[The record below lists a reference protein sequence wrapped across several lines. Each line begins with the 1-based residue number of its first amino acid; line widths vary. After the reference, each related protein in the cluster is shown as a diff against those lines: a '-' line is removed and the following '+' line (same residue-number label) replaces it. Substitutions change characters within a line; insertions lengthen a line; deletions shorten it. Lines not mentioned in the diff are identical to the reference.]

1 MDDLER
7 MLAGLKAPEPP
18 DLPQKTISAFRRRRR
33 KFMII
38 HASASMALISSGA
51 WLLLPATGMITPAQS
66 GLPLL
71 QNLVGIAA
79 AGFRVEL
86 AISGIAAIQSVLSTS
101 LGAWNWLGLVAL
113 GVGVML
119 GMNAVLPGRN
129 NYF

>member
-1 MDDLER
+1 MDDIDR
-7 MLAGLKAPEPP
+7 MLAGMQTAEPV
-18 DLPQKTISAFRRRRR
+18 DLPQKTVSAFRRRRR

-38 HASASMALISSGA
+38 HAAASLALISSGA
-51 WLLLPATGMITPAQS
+51 WLLLPATGIITPAQS

-71 QNLVGIAA
+71 QDLVGIAA
-79 AGFRVEL
+79 TGFRVDT
-86 AISGIAAIQSVLSTS
+86 AISGIAAVQSVLSAS
-101 LGAWNWLGLVAL
+101 LGTWNWLGLVAL